1 MCLCSAADHKIILN
15 IVRRNAD
22 IFSVD
27 GAVLAVFFLCIS
39 CMKEG
44 DALGKTI
51 FKAVPFYPEPD

>member
-15 IVRRNAD
+15 MVRRNAD
-22 IFSVD
+22 IFSAD
-27 GAVLAVFFLCIS
+27 RAVFFLCIS